1 VGTHRSTQTIDNKG
15 AVLTDPTWLQADL
28 LERIRIEFGER
39 AFEFLQTA
47 HGLLNSGLQVPRLGE
62 TVAYCL
68 REVFQEILVSRWTLS
83 ADWENLPAGGSNTE
97 ETDDR
102 DPEQKANWPA
112 TKMTQVMVD
121 LTGGVPLPGQVELFI
136 QLRKE
141 ANERLHSDLSF
152 LEARRLW
159 SRCLAV
165 LERLFMPP
173 ERRMGEIEA
182 LAGVESPCSDDR
194 DALVGLFRGPDHVRF
209 FFSKVKTPAWLAL
222 LDDSEL
228 AGPFRDMNLL
238 GWPALSVVE
247 RLAPDYPDEVE
258 RWLLDMYD
266 RHVKKVIGL
275 ERSKKAVRAHRL
287 ALVAFHADR
296 PMLGIVLQALKDF
309 RSSWDVVVLGVSA
322 VRKTPP
328 PDGMVAAFADVLL
341 SESCWKAWP
350 HSESVVKSVVDG
362 LNDSNAIERIEL
374 LCQKIQATSDTASQS
389 LFEQHRRGS
398 VLDIIGDPPYRDR
411 LFVLVKGLTEAISR
425 ATEWVATSDLLNVLE
440 GKSFPPGLA
449 SRLRAW
455 MLSKCSDT
463 EHDQMI
469 GEIEEA
475 IRSGRPTRDH
485 LALVD
490 RVVAQCHPSLYTAR
504 WGEALGPAPDVGEVE
519 RVLAEDGFPAE
530 EWFRVW
536 RWASLLPGDAVGDW
550 SPVGE
555 ALESK
560 WGRTDRAWYEYRPT
574 KARSVTSPIPAEQ
587 LKAVHPWEAARQIA
601 EWRAQPDEWPWT
613 HIGPAKLGLT
623 LEAVVKEN
631 PEQWTADPLQI
642 ARLLRHPT
650 YVKHYLRAVA
660 DVTSVTMPISGL
672 LDVISHVRTHPGEV
686 IVLGEKKSGYDP
698 DWTRAEAEA
707 VELIQALARIDVD
720 FSDRKEEIWAFL
732 ETQTAKCRPENSTRD
747 TQLDAYER
755 AINRPCTRALDAVIH
770 LIANEYRRSGTVSP
784 AAVPIFE
791 TGLRLPGNNG
801 KEHRAILASQIGFI
815 RHVLPEWTENNLDL
829 FFRDHAPEGLGQR
842 TFEMVIKWGQPHW
855 MLKR

>member
-1 VGTHRSTQTIDNKG
+1 
-15 AVLTDPTWLQADL
+15 
-28 LERIRIEFGER
+28 
-39 AFEFLQTA
+39 
-47 HGLLNSGLQVPRLGE
+47 
-62 TVAYCL
+62 
-68 REVFQEILVSRWTLS
+68 
-83 ADWENLPAGGSNTE
+83 
-97 ETDDR
+97 
-102 DPEQKANWPA
+102 
-112 TKMTQVMVD
+112 
-121 LTGGVPLPGQVELFI
+121 
-136 QLRKE
+136 
-141 ANERLHSDLSF
+141 
-152 LEARRLW
+152 
-159 SRCLAV
+159 
-165 LERLFMPP
+165 
-173 ERRMGEIEA
+173 
-182 LAGVESPCSDDR
+182 
-194 DALVGLFRGPDHVRF
+194 
-209 FFSKVKTPAWLAL
+209 
-222 LDDSEL
+222 
-228 AGPFRDMNLL
+228 MNLL

-855 MLKR
+855 MLKRYRPMLKQAVTNEVPRALDFLLVAMLRRTPGYSPRENLGFLQQVPENVSKAGASLALLLQQGDTDQRHLDIAQEFWQEALKGGNLPLEGFGRFADVTAMDAELWADLTLQTLKANGRIDSSINVADKLATMTPTATTLTIFHVLIQGRFDPWQRSEIAERAKGHLLEARAVETTDEYRRLRTALQERDLLDN